1 MRVYSDRPSLRLVEV
16 GDQLTLT
23 LIYDFD
29 TTATSPVLPEVL
41 DVYVGLLGE
50 SGNNPASS
58 HAGGLRALARLDEA
72 KRMIS
77 RCLDCSV
84 DEIIFTSGGT
94 ESINLALLGTVAA
107 MGRRPKRALT
117 TSGEHDAV
125 IETMKALRDEHDVD
139 IDFVAMTHEGVVDRN
154 ALRTALE
161 EAPCGLASFIVV
173 SNETGAINDIS
184 SLTSLVRQ
192 YSPEA
197 IIHGD
202 IVQVCGKMPF
212 SFRRSGLDL
221 ASFSGHKFGAPKGT
235 GVLLK
240 RQNSPLS
247 PIIYGGGQQK
257 NFRSGTENVPGAYAL
272 ALALQSHVMQMDE
285 QREHVASL
293 RKLFLLRVD
302 SFRIPHVIISPDGAS
317 PYVLSIAFPG
327 IRGETLLNALSA
339 ENIYISTGSACGSKR
354 AGENHVLS
362 AMGYDKETILSAVRI
377 SFAPTQSTDDVEHL
391 VRRIADLYKR
401 YAMHGKRRGLP
412 YG

>member
-1 MRVYSDRPSLRLVEV
+1 MRVYSDRSSLRLVEA

-41 DVYVGLLGE
+41 AVYVGLLGE
-50 SGNNPASS
+50 SGNNPAST
-58 HAGGLRALARLDEA
+58 HAGGLRALSHLDDA

-84 DEIIFTSGGT
+84 DEIVFTSGGT
-94 ESINLALLGTVAA
+94 ESINLALLGSAA
-107 MGRRPKRALT
+107 AIGRRPKRALAT
-117 TSGEHDAV
+117 TGEHDAV
-125 IETMKALRDEHDVD
+125 IETMKALSEKYDFDV
-139 IDFVAMTHEGVVDRN
+139 DFVAVTHEGVVDRN
-154 ALRTALE
+154 ALRSALE
-161 EAPCGLASFIVV
+161 EAPCGIASFIVV
-173 SNETGAINDIS
+173 SNETGAINDVS
-184 SLTSLVRQ
+184 TLTSLVRQ

-221 ASFSGHKFGAPKGT
+221 ASLSGHKFGAPKGT

-240 RQNSPLS
+240 RKNSPLS
-247 PIIYGGGQQK
+247 PIVYGGGQQK
-257 NFRSGTENVPGAYAL
+257 NLRSGTENVPGAYAL
-272 ALALQSHVMQMDE
+272 ALALQSHVMRMDE

-293 RKLFLLRVD
+293 RSLFLRSIDAL
-302 SFRIPHVIISPDGAS
+302 RIPRVVISPDGAS

-327 IRGETLLNALSA
+327 IRGETLLNALSE

-362 AMGYDKETILSAVRI
+362 AMGHDKETILSAVRI

-391 VRRIADLYKR
+391 VRRIAELYDR
-401 YAMHGKRRGLP
+401 YAMHGKRRG
-412 YG
+412 GTRG